1 MEADIAISESETK
14 ENRARRVDEVL
25 PLSNGKAA
33 ESEEGKGYS
42 DTTQQNGNSEA
53 MFNPSDVETEGNAG
67 TSETRKLSPSK
78 ETGAKQSDQPKGRK
92 LQSKSG
98 HATNGSYSSSTN
110 SKRAPL
116 QSSAVSNS
124 GSCNGMQST
133 EGNEATEEVH
143 TRPKPSLVASK
154 SQKHGKPSSTSPAN
168 KSLGPEG
175 IKEQN
180 NLKPLKQGLPSKVE
194 EDAHSSSSYPFD
206 AKSPT
211 IGGSKALRIGTTP
224 AYSFNFRCNERAEKR
239 REFFSKLE
247 EKNNAKEAEKNSLQ
261 AKSKENQEQEIKLL
275 RKSMTFKA
283 TPMPSFYQEPP
294 PQKIELKKIPPTRAR
309 SPKLGRN
316 KTSDAAGDG
325 EGDTGHSRR
334 LGRLSL
340 DESKTANESP
350 QAGKEPK
357 KPQRKSLPKLPSQKT
372 KHLKS
377 DGNPATKDLKSGD
390 NLAHCPSNPEVDG
403 AVEVTV
409 NEAEMTEFNVQKK
422 PELEQAGEN
431 SEPDLETSYDA
442 YTGEV
447 KNSDTVEIN
456 IADTSEIE
464 KVNISEIGTEKC

>member
-14 ENRARRVDEVL
+14 ENRARRVDEVI

-53 MFNPSDVETEGNAG
+53 MFNSSDVETEGNAG
-67 TSETRKLSPSK
+67 TSETKKMSPSK

-98 HATNGSYSSSTN
+98 HATNGSYSSATN

-154 SQKHGKPSSTSPAN
+154 FQKHGKPSSTSSAN
-168 KSLGPEG
+168 KSLGSEG

-194 EDAHSSSSYPFD
+194 EDAHSSSS
-206 AKSPT
+206 SPT

-247 EKNNAKEAEKNSLQ
+247 EKNNAKEAEKSSLQ
-261 AKSKENQEQEIKLL
+261 AKCKENQEQEIKLL

-294 PQKIELKKIPPTRAR
+294 PPKIELKKIPPTRAR
-309 SPKLGRN
+309 SPKLGRH

-350 QAGKEPK
+350 RAGKEPK
-357 KPQRKSLPKLPSQKT
+357 RPQRKSLPKLPSQKT
-372 KHLKS
+372 KDVKS
-377 DGNPATKDLKSGD
+377 DGNPAAKDLKSGD
-390 NLAHCPSNPEVDG
+390 NLAHCPSNPE
-403 AVEVTV
+403 AEVT
-409 NEAEMTEFNVQKK
+409 EFTVQKK

-442 YTGEV
+442 YIGEV